1 MRKIKI
7 TALLLVLLLLLIAG
21 LAVACNGTEDDQPG
35 NAAVS
40 ITAGSGWKNVYDLNE
55 AFSPCTMTV
64 TFADGTTRN
73 FEVTADMLT
82 GFDTSA
88 PGVRQVTVTY
98 MGISVE
104 FSISVVA
111 PAEAEKLYLDSW
123 KSLYFVG
130 DEINLSNAEIVID
143 GKEKVAVTED
153 MVSGFDTSGAGL
165 KNVRIIYNGAYIVA
179 EIVVV
184 NRPQGVAEGEK
195 SVIDRDAFLSELER
209 LLTAMALEDEMD
221 DIIQYEIDLEI
232 ISFFEAAGIT
242 DEEFKGMVDT
252 AMSDNAALPAAVKN
266 LKTILFDGEFESAGE
281 MILAIADEV
290 LQEDVLSALANTFAY
305 IEGVIEPED
314 IVNVI
319 FHGFGG
325 IAANFGWTGKYSI
338 WCYPVA
344 FDSAYFVSTG
354 NFTIKEA
361 EVRGMFEAAGLG
373 SLYDGYL
380 FGSESMYYKLESIIR
395 SAEMKV
401 VAESLQALIDTI
413 SAYGVGT
420 TAELLNFAL
429 DVTATVMDGDI
440 TVGELFAEKKYSYKD
455 MVTALNLLGEIGYEV
470 NRVLMSDP
478 DFMAAALVV
487 AGSMDEKIEDIGFD
501 VAKVVEGISA
511 LDRTVFGLLRKVT
524 PELMSA
530 VYLDYD
536 AWAKEEDE
544 TISDQKFGYMLV
556 EIINFVAEEY
566 NQLSTSEKA
575 NIRYTIETLVPDL
588 FDIAGAEAFVD
599 ILNGWTIKD
608 ADSYSPEELKAVA
621 DEINTALDN
630 ITEDEGDNKSGC
642 WLRVNFSGVQ
652 IAAGTPL
659 DEIPV
664 PVELI
669 ERSGNS
675 TSHYRPFNS
684 LAEFKQAGGKYTVT
698 IFNGDLSQK
707 GFLDIEITV
716 EDLNYEDGYGGKTL
730 YRGNSYRSQVY
741 VYDDTS
747 VDDFRIGSTSG
758 QLVELVIP
766 QGADIGE
773 GIPLNQFY
781 YDLCWNFVHVETGI
795 EVFCEQ
801 DLQMIDGNG
810 KIIGIDTSAAVGLYA
825 VKLQYTHKI
834 FGVIEIPMLC
844 YICDPQDTGYVTG
857 VYNYYAGENQI
868 YSDAKLLK
876 GAEYDFYA
884 EVRYSYVIRGDKLP
898 CVVEGFDPD
907 TVGTQTVTLYPEGYP
922 ELAKQFDIEI
932 VEMNSLGNIYI
943 DGLTGNFKVPVNGT
957 IDDVYVYDADDPG
970 YADFGI
976 EAEILVYFINEY
988 GNESAIWWTL
998 NKVSSFREHV
1008 AMMKKIGIDVTIEGL
1023 DTSSTA
1029 TDVYSKIVYKYKD
1042 YEYYQYCY
1050 YSVVEA

>member
-195 SVIDRDAFLSELER
+195 SVIDREAFLSELER
-209 LLTAMALEDEMD
+209 LMTAMGLEDEMD

-242 DEEFKGMVDT
+242 DEEFKGMIDT
-252 AMSDNAALPAAVKN
+252 AMSDDAALPVAINN
-266 LKTILFDGEFESAGE
+266 LMTILFDGEFESTGE

-314 IVNVI
+314 IVNVL
-319 FHGFGG
+319 FHSFGG
-325 IAANFGWTGKYSI
+325 IAASFGWTGTYNI
-338 WCYPVA
+338 HCYPVA
-344 FDSAYFVSTG
+344 FDSAYNVTTG

-373 SLYDGYL
+373 SLYDGFL

-501 VAKVVEGISA
+501 VAKVVEGIAA

-747 VDDFRIGSTSG
+747 ADDFRIGSTRG

-766 QGADIGE
+766 QGADIEE

-844 YICDPQDTGYVTG
+844 YICDPQDTGYNTE
-857 VYNYYAGENQI
+857 VYSYYAGESLI

-876 GAEYDFYA
+876 GVEYDFYA
-884 EVRYSYVIRGDKLP
+884 EVRYSYVIRSDKLP

-922 ELAKQFDIEI
+922 ELAKQLDIEI
-932 VEMNSLGNIYI
+932 VEIYSIGSMYVYMSNPYLEVPLNGTMEDVRDSEPDGDTENLYLVTLYFYYI
-943 DGLTGNFKVPVNGT
+943 DKNGKQQYT
-957 IDDVYVYDADDPG
+957 LCYLPAD
-970 YADFGI
+970 YSLKEHIETMKSYGI
-976 EAEILVYFINEY
+976 
-988 GNESAIWWTL
+988 T
-998 NKVSSFREHV
+998 VSISS
-1008 AMMKKIGIDVTIEGL
+1008 L
-1023 DTSSTA
+1023 DTTELSQYPYYTQL
-1029 TDVYSKIVYKYKD
+1029 
-1042 YEYYQYCY
+1042 EYTYQGGSNSANCY

>member
-195 SVIDRDAFLSELER
+195 SVIDRDAFLFELER
-209 LLTAMALEDEMD
+209 LLTAMGLEDEMD

-242 DEEFKGMVDT
+242 DEEFKGMIDT
-252 AMSDNAALPAAVKN
+252 AMSDDAALPVAINN
-266 LKTILFDGEFESAGE
+266 LMTILFDGEFESTGE

-314 IVNVI
+314 IVNVL
-319 FHGFGG
+319 FHSFGG
-325 IAANFGWTGKYSI
+325 IAASFGWTGTYNI
-338 WCYPVA
+338 HCYPVA
-344 FDSAYFVSTG
+344 FDSAYNVTIG

-373 SLYDGYL
+373 SLYDGFL

-501 VAKVVEGISA
+501 VAKVVEGIAA

-642 WLRVNFSGVQ
+642 WVRVNFSGVQ

-747 VDDFRIGSTSG
+747 ADDFRIGSTRG

-766 QGADIGE
+766 QGADIEE

-844 YICDPQDTGYVTG
+844 YICDPQDTGYNTE
-857 VYNYYAGENQI
+857 VYSYYAGESLI

-876 GAEYDFYA
+876 GVEYDFYA
-884 EVRYSYVIRGDKLP
+884 EVRYSYVIRSDKLP

-922 ELAKQFDIEI
+922 ELAKQLDIEI
-932 VEMNSLGNIYI
+932 VEIYSIDSMYVYMSNPYLEVPLNGTMEDVRDSEPDGDTENLYLVTLYFYYI
-943 DGLTGNFKVPVNGT
+943 DKNGKQQYN
-957 IDDVYVYDADDPG
+957 VCYLPAD
-970 YADFGI
+970 YSLKEHIETMKSYGI
-976 EAEILVYFINEY
+976 
-988 GNESAIWWTL
+988 T
-998 NKVSSFREHV
+998 VSISS
-1008 AMMKKIGIDVTIEGL
+1008 L
-1023 DTSSTA
+1023 DTTELSQYPYYTQL
-1029 TDVYSKIVYKYKD
+1029 
-1042 YEYYQYCY
+1042 EYTYQGGSNSANCY

>member
-195 SVIDRDAFLSELER
+195 SVIDREAFLSELER
-209 LLTAMALEDEMD
+209 LMTAMGLEDEMD

-242 DEEFKGMVDT
+242 DEEFKGMIDT
-252 AMSDNAALPAAVKN
+252 AMSDDAALPVAINN
-266 LKTILFDGEFESAGE
+266 LMTILFDGEFESTGE

-325 IAANFGWTGKYSI
+325 IAANFGWTGTYNI
-338 WCYPVA
+338 HCYPVA
-344 FDSAYFVSTG
+344 FDSAYNVTTG
-354 NFTIKEA
+354 YITIKEA

-373 SLYDGYL
+373 SLYDGFL

-440 TVGELFAEKKYSYKD
+440 TAGELFAEKKYSYKD

-501 VAKVVEGISA
+501 VAKVVEGIAA

-716 EDLNYEDGYGGKTL
+716 EDLNYDDGYGGKTL

-747 VDDFRIGSTSG
+747 ADDFRIGSTRG

-773 GIPLNQFY
+773 GIPLTQFY

-844 YICDPQDTGYVTG
+844 YICDPQDTGYNTE
-857 VYNYYAGENQI
+857 VYSYYAGESLI

-876 GAEYDFYA
+876 GVEYDFYA
-884 EVRYSYVIRGDKLP
+884 EVRYSYVIRSDKLP

-922 ELAKQFDIEI
+922 ELAKQLDIEI
-932 VEMNSLGNIYI
+932 VEIYSIDSMYVYMSNPYLEVPLNGTMEDVRDSEPDGDTENLYLVTLYFYYI
-943 DGLTGNFKVPVNGT
+943 DKNGKQQYN
-957 IDDVYVYDADDPG
+957 VCYLPAD
-970 YADFGI
+970 YSLKEHIETMKSYGI
-976 EAEILVYFINEY
+976 
-988 GNESAIWWTL
+988 T
-998 NKVSSFREHV
+998 VSISS
-1008 AMMKKIGIDVTIEGL
+1008 L
-1023 DTSSTA
+1023 DTTELSQYPYYTQL
-1029 TDVYSKIVYKYKD
+1029 
-1042 YEYYQYCY
+1042 EYTYQGGSNSANCY

>member
-195 SVIDRDAFLSELER
+195 SVIDRDAFLFELER
-209 LLTAMALEDEMD
+209 LLTAMGLEDEMD

-242 DEEFKGMVDT
+242 DEEFKGMIDT
-252 AMSDNAALPAAVKN
+252 ALSDNAALPVAINN
-266 LKTILFDGEFESAGE
+266 LMTILFDGEFESTGE

-314 IVNVI
+314 IVNVL
-319 FHGFGG
+319 FHSFGG
-325 IAANFGWTGKYSI
+325 IAASFGWTGTYNI
-338 WCYPVA
+338 HCYPVA
-344 FDSAYFVSTG
+344 FDSAYNVTIG

-373 SLYDGYL
+373 SLYDGFL

-501 VAKVVEGISA
+501 VAKVVEGIAA

-642 WLRVNFSGVQ
+642 WVRVNFSGVQ

-747 VDDFRIGSTSG
+747 ADDFRIGSTRG

-766 QGADIGE
+766 QGADIEE

-844 YICDPQDTGYVTG
+844 YICDPQDTGYNTE
-857 VYNYYAGENQI
+857 VYSYYAGESLI

-876 GAEYDFYA
+876 GVEYDFYA
-884 EVRYSYVIRGDKLP
+884 EVRYSYVIRSDKLP

-922 ELAKQFDIEI
+922 ELAKQLDIEI
-932 VEMNSLGNIYI
+932 VEIYSIDSMYVYMSNPYLEVPLNGTMEDVRDSEPDGDTENLYLVTLYFYYI
-943 DGLTGNFKVPVNGT
+943 DKNGKQQYN
-957 IDDVYVYDADDPG
+957 VCYLPAD
-970 YADFGI
+970 YSLKEHIETMKSYGI
-976 EAEILVYFINEY
+976 
-988 GNESAIWWTL
+988 T
-998 NKVSSFREHV
+998 VSISS
-1008 AMMKKIGIDVTIEGL
+1008 L
-1023 DTSSTA
+1023 DTTELSQYPYYTQL
-1029 TDVYSKIVYKYKD
+1029 
-1042 YEYYQYCY
+1042 EYTYQGGSNSANCY

>member
-1 MRKIKI
+1 MRKNKI
-7 TALLLVLLLLLIAG
+7 TAILLVLMLVLIAA
-21 LAVACNGTEDDQPG
+21 LAVACNDDKEENPEVTPISLTLG
-35 NAAVS
+35 AD
-40 ITAGSGWKNVYDLNE
+40 WKNVYAVGE
-55 AFSPCTMTV
+55 AFAPCQMTV
-64 TFADGTTRN
+64 TYSDGSTQTVD
-73 FEVTADMLT
+73 VTADMLS
-82 GFDTSA
+82 GFDTSSA
-88 PGVRQVTVTY
+88 GAKQITVNYSGLTATV
-98 MGISVE
+98 G
-104 FSISVVA
+104 ISVVA

-195 SVIDRDAFLSELER
+195 SVIDRDAFLFELER
-209 LLTAMALEDEMD
+209 LLTAMGLEDEMD
-221 DIIQYEIDLEI
+221 DITQYELDLEI

-290 LQEDVLSALANTFAY
+290 LREDVLSALANTFAY

-314 IVNVI
+314 IVNVL

-338 WCYPVA
+338 RCYPVA

-354 NFTIKEA
+354 YFTIKEA

-487 AGSMDEKIEDIGFD
+487 AGSMDEKIEEIGFD

-511 LDRTVFGLLRKVT
+511 LDKMVFGLLRKVT

-544 TISDQKFGYMLV
+544 TLSDQKFGYMLV

-608 ADSYSPEELKAVA
+608 ADSYKPEELKAVA

-642 WLRVNFSGVQ
+642 WVRVNFSGVQ

-659 DEIPV
+659 NEIPV
-664 PVELI
+664 RVELI

-675 TSHYRPFNS
+675 TSHYRTFNS
-684 LAEFKQAGGKYTVT
+684 LAEFGQAGGEYTVT
-698 IFNGDLSQK
+698 ILNGDLSQK
-707 GFLDIEITV
+707 GFLDMEITV
-716 EDLNYEDGYGGKTL
+716 EDLNYEDTYSGKTL

-747 VDDFRIGSTSG
+747 ADDFRIGSTRG
-758 QLVELVIP
+758 RLVELVIP
-766 QGADIGE
+766 QGADIEE
-773 GIPLNQFY
+773 GIPLTQFY

-844 YICDPQDTGYVTG
+844 YICDPQDTGYITG
-857 VYNYYAGENQI
+857 VYSYYAGENQI

-884 EVRYSYVIRGDKLP
+884 EVRYSYVIKGDKLP

-957 IDDVYVYDADDPG
+957 IDDVYVYDADDPE

-988 GNESAIWWTL
+988 GNESSIWWTL

-1008 AMMKKIGIDVTIEGL
+1008 AMMKKIGIDVTIEDL

-1042 YEYYQYCY
+1042 YEYDYYCY